1 MKSGDAPGEA
11 GAQVLRGSQVY
22 KVSPWANRA
31 KSGERRSAA
40 WTQPLLPS
48 LAKLHCDLGPHRRV
62 WNAEAPAL
70 WCQDAALGAGAHTGK
85 GDLHSPST
93 DLVYLAQ
100 YHPPFRKHACAHFSP
115 DQRPQSFGT
124 WMLGVERVSAQ
135 SIKASTTAS
144 PARRS
149 QRQPAHSF
157 VQYCCIKSQPHAR
170 HWGPCGAQ
178 WSVSG

>member
-62 WNAEAPAL
+62 WNAEAPDL

-93 DLVYLAQ
+93 DLVPSTVSPTIPQARLCPLQ
-100 YHPPFRKHACAHFSP
+100 PRPTTPVFRHMDAGGRESFCTKY
-115 DQRPQSFGT
+115 QSFD
-124 WMLGVERVSAQ
+124 
-135 SIKASTTAS
+135 
-144 PARRS
+144 
-149 QRQPAHSF
+149 HSF
-157 VQYCCIKSQPHAR
+157 TSSALPASACSFIRSILLH
-170 HWGPCGAQ
+170 
-178 WSVSG
+178 